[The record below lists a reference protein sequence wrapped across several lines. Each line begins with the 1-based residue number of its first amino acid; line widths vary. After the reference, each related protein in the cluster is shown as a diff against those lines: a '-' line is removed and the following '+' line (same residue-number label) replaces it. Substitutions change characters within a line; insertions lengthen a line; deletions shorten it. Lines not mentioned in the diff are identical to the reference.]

1 MQDPRPFLDEF
12 LFLFAI
18 SRGQTAAPNGNGGGL
33 LQGVGQF
40 MGQQSIPP
48 FSSWGVL
55 FRCKNYVL
63 SNRVGQCVHFTGRL
77 RHLLAGM
84 DAHPA
89 EIMPE
94 ARSKKARD
102 AASSGFP
109 GERNTSSTLGGA
121 TLSPLTSAWIGL
133 VPKTSPFP
141 PGCSV
146 RHWGDSPLLE

>member
-1 MQDPRPFLDEF
+1 
-12 LFLFAI
+12 
-18 SRGQTAAPNGNGGGL
+18 
-33 LQGVGQF
+33 

-84 DAHPA
+84 DADPA

-94 ARSKKARD
+94 AWLEEGVERLF
-102 AASSGFP
+102 SGFP
-109 GERNTSSTLGGA
+109 CKRNTSSTLNGA

-146 RHWGDSPLLE
+146 RHWGGSPLLE